1 MIVDG
6 ITGILLILL
15 FSAIIFVLSYSAS
28 QNTHRLTG
36 KALSTLSDS
45 FEIFENVKL
54 KAEGSKSFIIDYVVM
69 NKKGIYLVKVED
81 RKGTITGDEA
91 KAKWKESIK
100 TNTEEFDN
108 PIKNILLIIN
118 TMKNE
123 LDGVESNIPM
133 YPIVVFHR
141 NANLTNL
148 FTDALVVT
156 VDEIKAYIKND
167 EEVISNKQ
175 FDKLKKKLILMGQ
188 LKTHVA

>member
-1 MIVDG
+1 MDG
-6 ITGILLILL
+6 ITGILLTLL

-100 TNTEEFDN
+100 INTEEFDN

-123 LDGVESNIPM
+123 LDGVASKIPM

-148 FTDALVVT
+148 FTDALAVT

>member
-15 FSAIIFVLSYSAS
+15 FIAIIFVLSYSAS

-123 LDGVESNIPM
+123 LDGVASKIPM

-148 FTDALVVT
+148 FTDALAVT

>member
-123 LDGVESNIPM
+123 LDGVASKIPM